1 MGNACSTL
9 CREKEPDIELIV
21 WEITNQNKND
31 FDPEMQE
38 GEIQKISNTKL
49 FIIKSR
55 K

>member
-1 MGNACSTL
+1 MGRACSTL

-21 WEITNQNKND
+21 WETTNQEKFNFNPD
-31 FDPEMQE
+31 MQE